1 MIILNIKWTLYAAS
15 LTVLGMRLCSTSQM
29 DYLSAAFNF
38 KNSGH
43 WYIDADLK
51 HKEAYTDGK
60 YCGPDLFKVS

>member
-1 MIILNIKWTLYAAS
+1 
-15 LTVLGMRLCSTSQM
+15 M

-51 HKEAYTDGK
+51 HKDAYTNGK
-60 YCGPDLFKVS
+60 YFKTIDNDKEVVAESHHLSIRVGNNLDTWNA